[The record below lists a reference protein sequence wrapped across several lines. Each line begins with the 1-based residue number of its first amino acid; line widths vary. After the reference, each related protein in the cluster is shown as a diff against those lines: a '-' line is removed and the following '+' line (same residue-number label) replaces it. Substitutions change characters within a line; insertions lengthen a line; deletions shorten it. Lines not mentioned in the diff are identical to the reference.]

1 MKIGIL
7 SDTHNNI
14 ENTRRALEVFRKH
27 HVSRLIHCGD
37 ITSISVVELMKGFHV
52 TFVFGN
58 MDQHHADLLEAAKKA
73 FGMGS
78 MGYNYTA
85 DIDGSRVAVC
95 HGDDQEMLNNFINSG
110 VNDYVF
116 HGHTHMRR
124 DDRVGNTRII
134 NPGALGGKQK
144 EPRSICILDL
154 KSGRASF
161 YHVEDSVTT
170 IL

>member
-14 ENTRRALEVFRKH
+14 ENTQRALEIYRKH
-27 HVSRLIHCGD
+27 RVSRLIHCGD
-37 ITSISVVELMKGFHV
+37 ITSVSIVEMLKGFQA

-58 MDQHHADLLEAAKKA
+58 MDQFHADLLEAAKKV

-85 DIDGSRVAVC
+85 DIDGARIAVC
-95 HGDDQEMLNNFINSG
+95 HGDDSEMLEGYIQSG
-110 VNDYVF
+110 LYDYVF
-116 HGHTHMRR
+116 HGHTHLRR
-124 DDRVGNTRII
+124 DDRVGETRVI

-144 EPRSICILDL
+144 EPRSLCILDL
-154 KSGRASF
+154 KSGQASF
-161 YHVEDSVTT
+161 YQVEESVNTV
-170 IL
+170 L